1 MASPEIHW
9 PNQSSLH
16 DSINEEGQS
25 PSRSG
30 SDREELITFVV
41 EGVILTIVSSVGLVG
56 NFMSIFVLIQV
67 KNVQKAFS
75 NLLLGLACFDTLFL
89 WVAILAFGLP
99 NLSNWYKETVFLP
112 IMAITFGLLH
122 TFRVGSVFVTLS
134 VNFERFYAIV
144 FPLKHFGC
152 KRYLL
157 PASILLTVVYNIP
170 KFFEM
175 ELHQDKETNMSSIQ
189 TTELRR
195 NPMYMSLYVFWSK
208 FIFIEII
215 PYIIIMICNTF
226 IIFKITKS
234 ARFRN
239 SFKHKDTPE
248 TSILLITRRG
258 RPRLRKTPTMMS
270 ESSSQQPFR
279 RQKEEHNLG
288 IILISMSTLF
298 IICQSLK
305 IIPDLYE
312 LIWCNQDPDTEECH
326 FNTLTS
332 GIIRISHLLV
342 CFNSAA
348 NFVVYYVSGRKFR
361 KAWLDLYGPCF
372 GRRRSRGM
380 PIEIPATSAHTG
392 DVPTML
398 RKNFH
403 RNHQR
408 FADSVTS
415 TFGKDGYE
423 AETGLLRRSPLQL
436 QSTPPNRRS
445 SIEALRDFL
454 IKPVK
459 QRSCLN
465 GPTGFAL
472 AQWNNHSGSN
482 VTSCTDVVEP
492 NGNPNT
498 KPKQSQPPPKRP
510 DRSFSTNNVAE
521 PNLRIEENPLFD

>member
-9 PNQSSLH
+9 HNQSSREN
-16 DSINEEGQS
+16 SIIEDEL
-25 PSRSG
+25 SRSG

-41 EGVILTIVSSVGLVG
+41 EGVILTIVSLVGLVG

-75 NLLLGLACFDTLFL
+75 NLLLGLACFDALFL

-175 ELHQDKETNMSSIQ
+175 ELHRDNETNVSSIQ

-195 NPMYMSLYVFWSK
+195 NPLYMSLYVFWSK

-226 IIFKITKS
+226 IIYKITKS

-248 TSILLITRRG
+248 TSILLTNRG
-258 RPRLRKTPTMMS
+258 RPRLHKAPMSVMS
-270 ESSSQQPFR
+270 ESSQPFR

-312 LIWCNQDPDTEECH
+312 LIWCNQDPDTQECH

-342 CFNSAA
+342 CFNSSA

-361 KAWLDLYGPCF
+361 KAWLELYGPCF
-372 GRRRSRGM
+372 GLRRSHGNAAM
-380 PIEIPATSAHTG
+380 EIPATSAQTG

-408 FADSVTS
+408 FADSTTS
-415 TFGKDGYE
+415 SFGKDGYE
-423 AETGLLRRSPLQL
+423 AETGIHRRSPLQN
-436 QSTPPNRRS
+436 QSTPTNRRS

-454 IKPVK
+454 TKPAK
-459 QRSCLN
+459 QRSYLSSPN
-465 GPTGFAL
+465 GFRL
-472 AQWNNHSGSN
+472 VRWNHSGSN
-482 VTSCTDVVEP
+482 VTSCTDVVERNGSTSSHP
-492 NGNPNT
+492 NESEL
-498 KPKQSQPPPKRP
+498 PKKTPA
-510 DRSFSTNNVAE
+510 DRENHNE